1 VRRILSLENRND
13 NWTQLLIYLTND
25 GICSGFVN
33 CSRRRLMDFLNNV
46 STCKSEDSSGDY
58 IRIKEARIDCLNRRE
73 SAEVASISKDDI
85 LFIKPVGHK
94 SSPFML
100 KRPPVIR
107 LHFPSYILAGRIH
120 NHLGSHRK
128 SALDSVLDFFPIND
142 VDITLRASNFKHK
155 APYVIVNK
163 NHISFIEEIGT
174 HRVALH
180 D

>member
-1 VRRILSLENRND
+1 MRRILSLENSTD

-33 CSRRRLMDFLNNV
+33 CPRRRLMDFLNNM
-46 STCKSEDSSGDY
+46 STCKSEDRSEDY

-94 SSPFML
+94 GSPFVL
-100 KRPPVIR
+100 KRSTRIR
-107 LHFPSYILAGRIH
+107 LHLPSYILVGQIH
-120 NHLGSHRK
+120 NHRGLHRK
-128 SALDSVLDFFPIND
+128 SALDTVLNFFPIND
-142 VDITLRASNFKHK
+142 VNITLRASNIRHK

-163 NHISFIEEIGT
+163 NRISFMEEIGM
-174 HRVALH
+174 HRVELH